1 MTTPRDSPARRA
13 EGSIGASLVSLRLR
27 ARALWQ
33 WARRLRPL
41 RAFFHFTDV
50 GGGVLSAGMSYQA
63 LFAVFAAL
71 WVGFGLLDVWLRDR
85 TELLKSL
92 IEQIQLLAPG
102 LIGDDGL
109 VSVSTLLN
117 ERAIDWT
124 SIVAGAA
131 LLWVT
136 LSWFTGTRRSIR
148 IIFGLD
154 VREYRNAV
162 LLKLRDFLL
171 AMIFFAAL
179 LASAVLTVF
188 STNLTSWVLD
198 ISGAEPNNWLMSGF
212 GMLAR
217 YALIFVFDV
226 VVLVAIHV
234 FLAEVRVK
242 RWNLLSGCALGGA
255 VLLVLK
261 LLGTALLGGASSNP
275 LLASFALL
283 IGLLIWFNLICR
295 TLLLTASWIATGV
308 DRDLGVLEP

>member
-1 MTTPRDSPARRA
+1 M
-13 EGSIGASLVSLRLR
+13 
-27 ARALWQ
+27 
-33 WARRLRPL
+33 
-41 RAFFHFTDV
+41 
-50 GGGVLSAGMSYQA
+50 
-63 LFAVFAAL
+63 
-71 WVGFGLLDVWLRDR
+71 
-85 TELLKSL
+85 
-92 IEQIQLLAPG
+92 
-102 LIGDDGL
+102 
-109 VSVSTLLN
+109 
-117 ERAIDWT
+117 
-124 SIVAGAA
+124 
-131 LLWVT
+131 
-136 LSWFTGTRRSIR
+136 
-148 IIFGLD
+148 
-154 VREYRNAV
+154 

-255 VLLVLK
+255 ALLVLK

>member
-41 RAFFHFTDV
+41 RAFFHFPDV

-117 ERAIDWT
+117 ERTIDWT

-255 VLLVLK
+255 ALLVLK